1 MHGPT
6 CIFRASLTPF
16 SLAQNMRDGL
26 FSIVAR
32 EPDGALTKA
41 YLQKW
46 AEAGRT
52 DDDGNYN
59 TVDQYGY
66 HAHDAVVAFA
76 VAAHRMQ
83 YGPFGRLGNGP
94 FPIPCTSLMLV

>member
-1 MHGPT
+1 
-6 CIFRASLTPF
+6 
-16 SLAQNMRDGL
+16 MRDGL

-32 EPDGALTKA
+32 EPDGGLTKA

-76 VAAHRMQ
+76 VAAHTMQ
-83 YGPFGRLGNGP
+83 HGPFGRLGNGP
-94 FPIPCTSLMLV
+94 FSTPCTSEMLV